1 MHIIDYSFAPIIRS
15 LTQMKKALIVLLVSF
30 FAVSGLFAAWNAER
44 DETLAMERGVGDA
57 EITTVL
63 DGTATDASGQT
74 SETKV
79 NVIQYL
85 FGYDFPV
92 TAWDFFI
99 YLNDSEVEYEEE
111 TDTAVV
117 TVRDASGKVTTFNT
131 ANKDYG
137 TYWNKILQID
147 AVAFTELALENE
159 KLDVEIAIKGAK
171 YAFTLDLTG
180 YAEIFH
186 EMYDPMLYEFPDDW
200 HKFEYNEEAKAIQL
214 EIKQLYEEYGIESTQ
229 AEYFFEYKDT
239 FWCAGEEFLICI
251 DMSSE
256 DMYYNSY
263 PYLDIDI
270 TKIERS
276 KNLTYM
282 EFGDAFYY
290 EDSLLAL
297 EFVVDDTYY
306 VMQDPDKWSI
316 WTLAENADRV
326 FTAMKNAQK
335 TSIVFVFNQTGVI
348 RYEIDGKKFA
358 EYYEKAK
365 AIPQIIP
372 QC

>member
-1 MHIIDYSFAPIIRS
+1 
-15 LTQMKKALIVLLVSF
+15 MKKALIVLLVAF

-44 DETLAMERGVGDA
+44 DETLPMERGMGDA

-63 DGTATDASGQT
+63 DGTATDASGQS

-79 NVIQYL
+79 EVIQYL

-99 YLNDSEVEYEEE
+99 YLNDSEVEYEEV

-137 TYWNKILQID
+137 TYWNKILQED
-147 AVAFTELALENE
+147 AVAFTELALDNE
-159 KLDVEIAIKGAK
+159 TLDVEIAIKGAE
-171 YAFTLDLTG
+171 YAFTLDLAG
-180 YAEIFH
+180 YTELFH
-186 EMYDPMLYEFPDDW
+186 EMYDPMVVEYPVDW
-200 HKFEYNEEAKAIQL
+200 YKFEYNDEAKAIQL
-214 EIKQLYEEYGIESTQ
+214 EVKELYEEYGIESTQ

-239 FWCAGEEFLICI
+239 FWCRGEEYLI
-251 DMSSE
+251 DLELSSE
-256 DMYYNSY
+256 DMFYNGY
-263 PYLDIDI
+263 PYLELDI

-282 EFGDAFYY
+282 EFGDQFYY
-290 EDSLLAL
+290 EDSLVAL

-306 VMQDPDKWSI
+306 VMKDDDTWTI
-316 WTLAENADRV
+316 WMLCENADRV
-326 FTAMKNAQK
+326 FDAMKNSEK
-335 TSIVFVFNQTGVI
+335 TSIVLVFEQTGVI
-348 RYEIDGKKFA
+348 RYEIDGRKFA
-358 EYYEKAK
+358 EYYEMAK
-365 AIPQIIP
+365 QIPQI
-372 QC
+372 